1 MSLNRFVIEIFKQL
15 NFILFIN
22 IIIGKITP
30 DSIILNQFMVNLPKI
45 IYLVK
50 ILSQLNINFLTN
62 T

>member
-1 MSLNRFVIEIFKQL
+1 MSLYRFVIEIFKQL
-15 NFILFIN
+15 NFILSIS

-30 DSIILNQFMVNLPKI
+30 DFIILNQFIVNPPKV

-50 ILSQLNINFLTN
+50 ILSQLNINFMTN